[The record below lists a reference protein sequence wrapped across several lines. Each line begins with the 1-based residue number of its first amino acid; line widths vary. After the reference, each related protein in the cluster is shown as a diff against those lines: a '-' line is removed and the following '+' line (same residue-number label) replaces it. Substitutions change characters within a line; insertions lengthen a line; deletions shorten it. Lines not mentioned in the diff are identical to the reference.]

1 MHAGWLAHE
10 DGGVSNDTDMT
21 KKIDRKASGTNK
33 SAKTKDVE
41 VANWQVTK
49 REVVRVVIRR
59 FKGNEL
65 IDVRRWYRDAQGELC
80 PGKGISVW
88 PDDLKR
94 LRKALREADHRTR
107 GNR

>member
-1 MHAGWLAHE
+1 VNKAARAARIAEMAKKT
-10 DGGVSNDTDMT
+10 DG
-21 KKIDRKASGTNK
+21 KASGTNK

-49 REVVRVVIRR
+49 REVVRVMIRH

-88 PDDLKR
+88 
-94 LRKALREADHRTR
+94 
-107 GNR
+107 